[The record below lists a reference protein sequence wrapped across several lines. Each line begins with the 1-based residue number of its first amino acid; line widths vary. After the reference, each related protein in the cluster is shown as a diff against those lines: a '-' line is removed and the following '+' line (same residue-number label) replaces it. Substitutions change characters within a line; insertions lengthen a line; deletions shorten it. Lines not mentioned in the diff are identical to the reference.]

1 MHPVDFHLQRPTRA
15 IRLGKVAIGG
25 GAPVSI
31 QSMATTDTRD
41 AAATLA
47 QIRGLAAAGCDI
59 VRVAVPDAAAVAG
72 LRAIAAAS
80 PLPVVADIHFDCRLA
95 LASIAAGAH
104 GIRINP
110 GNLGG
115 RRKFEDVVR
124 AAAAAGVPVRIG
136 VNGGSLEKE
145 LLEKHGGATP
155 AALVENAVTYC
166 RMAEDVGCT
175 QLKVSLK
182 SSSVAATVTACRR
195 FATQS
200 DIPLHLG
207 VTEAGTFLA
216 GAVKS
221 AAALGCL
228 LLEGIGE
235 TLRVSLTA
243 PPVEEV
249 RVAIRILEAVGRR
262 DAQPEIVSCPTCGR
276 TQIDLVPLAEAVEA
290 EVARLKA
297 AGVHIHLRKI
307 AIMGC
312 VVNGPGE
319 ARDADLGIAGGKGM
333 GVLFK
338 NGKTV
343 CTLPEA
349 ELLPVLLRELHA
361 ACTPAPAVGS
371 P

>member
-1 MHPVDFHLQRPTRA
+1 MSITTFQLQRRTRG
-15 IRLGKVAIGG
+15 IRLGRVAIGG
-25 GAPVSI
+25 GAPVSV
-31 QSMATTDTRD
+31 QSMTNTDTRD

-47 QIRGLAAAGCDI
+47 QIRELAAAGCDI
-59 VRVAVPDAAAVAG
+59 IRVAVPDEAAVAG
-72 LRAIAAAS
+72 LRAIVAES
-80 PLPVVADIHFDCRLA
+80 PLPVVADIHFDYRLA

-110 GNLGG
+110 GNIGG
-115 RRKFEDVVR
+115 HDRFVEVVR

-145 LLEKHGGATP
+145 LLAKHGGATP
-155 AALVENAVTYC
+155 AALVESAVTHC
-166 RMAEDVGCT
+166 RTAEDAGCT
-175 QLKVSLK
+175 RLKVSLK
-182 SSSVAATVTACRR
+182 SSGVAATVAACRL
-195 FATQS
+195 FAVQS

-207 VTEAGTFLA
+207 VTEAGTFLS
-216 GAVKS
+216 GTVKS

-243 PPVEEV
+243 LPVEEV
-249 RVAIRILEAVGRR
+249 RVAIRILEAVGLR
-262 DAQPEIVSCPTCGR
+262 DAHPEIVSCPTCGR
-276 TQIDLVPLAEAVEA
+276 TQIDLVPLAEAVEK

-297 AGVHIHLRKI
+297 AGVCINLRKI

-319 ARDADLGIAGGKGM
+319 ARDADLGVAGGKGM

-338 NGKTV
+338 NGRTV
-343 CTLPEA
+343 CSLPEA
-349 ELLPVLLRELHA
+349 ELLPALLRELHA
-361 ACTPAPAVGS
+361 ACTPRPS
-371 P
+371 PGP